1 MQRWDP
7 KTADTRAGPV
17 FLPPSEFVRNL
28 ASASAKIL
36 LILPNP
42 QTTLSG
48 DQRYQNYKYVV
59 HKRDTILTKLGSDQK
74 QCVKSHLHN
83 RRYKIH
89 DPLGESQK

>member
-28 ASASAKIL
+28 ASASAEIL

-48 DQRYQNYKYVV
+48 D
-59 HKRDTILTKLGSDQK
+59 
-74 QCVKSHLHN
+74 
-83 RRYKIH
+83 
-89 DPLGESQK
+89 